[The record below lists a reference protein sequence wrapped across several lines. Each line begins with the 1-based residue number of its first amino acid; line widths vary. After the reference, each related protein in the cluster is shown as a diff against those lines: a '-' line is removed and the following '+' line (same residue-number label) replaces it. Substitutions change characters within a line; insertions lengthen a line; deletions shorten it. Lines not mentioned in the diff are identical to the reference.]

1 MPAEGLNLS
10 KAMEFASLVG
20 KCSAKPELITP
31 TNT

>member
-1 MPAEGLNLS
+1 MPVEGLGFG